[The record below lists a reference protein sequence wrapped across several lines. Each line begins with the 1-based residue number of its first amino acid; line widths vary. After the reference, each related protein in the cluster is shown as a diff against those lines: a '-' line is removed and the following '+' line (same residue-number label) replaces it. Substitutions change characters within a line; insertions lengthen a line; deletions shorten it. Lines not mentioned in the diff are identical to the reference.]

1 MNQQSIEN
9 ARDPDLRL
17 SLPAIR
23 RAAQRAHELAAQT
36 GTLIV
41 ISRDGVIELITP
53 TPDQGK
59 SGVREPATDC
69 RDKT

>member
-1 MNQQSIEN
+1 MNPQSIEN

-17 SLPAIR
+17 SLPAMR

-41 ISRDGVIELITP
+41 ISHDGVIEQIAP
-53 TPDQGK
+53 TPAQGK
-59 SGVREPATDC
+59 PDVWEPAIDC